1 MLHEV
6 SQLYSSIVIISF
18 ACSNQSQDPSL
29 RQHVSHVAGIDVKKV
44 FNHYQ
49 DNVIINPETVKFC
62 VVLLC
67 FIKERK

>member
-1 MLHEV
+1 MAAAGKDT
-6 SQLYSSIVIISF
+6 SQ
-18 ACSNQSQDPSL
+18 

-49 DNVIINPETVKFC
+49 DNVIIIPEAVKFC